1 MLFCWWDDILCN
13 DPGAPGAPG
22 ARDTMVAMVSVATPL
37 GHRGTAGPPWHLLGQ
52 YSTDAPTC

>member
-1 MLFCWWDDILCN
+1 MLFSWWDDILCN
-13 DPGAPGAPG
+13 DPGSPG